1 MIWGVKFG
9 DASAYGLSLR
19 LAPSQAKP
27 RTSAISNDR
36 PHVDEK
42 VAKLDTPNHNN
53 LLIILTQWYIINI
66 STPLEVS
73 HMGKNIKHTNIQK
86 HMSIAIA
93 LFLIITLIAP
103 ISSYAYNQL
112 IREGASPAFEILDRS
127 SGLSNL
133 SVSSIV
139 QDRDGFIW
147 FGTQGGLNRYD
158 GRHFKTYAHDPFNT
172 TGLLHNL
179 IQTLYYDAEAHAIWI
194 GSYQGLSRLD
204 IETDTFMHFTVEKNG
219 LTNPVVVAIEK
230 DAYGDIWAGTLDG
243 LNKIDIE
250 TGDLTPYP
258 VAGKVVRD
266 ITLDSSGTLWV
277 GTYEGLQVFDYTS
290 NALKKTDY
298 ELPSP
303 YVMVVNA
310 FEDDTLSLGLWD
322 GGVVKINVENDTI
335 KKLNFEDN
343 RVYSYIRTTD
353 GTEWVGTWGGGVFAI
368 TSDGKRS
375 NYKNRAQQDQLPHDI
390 VYAMFQDDQDI
401 LWIGTNG
408 GGIAKVNPLKRNYV
422 SVKHIAD
429 DPDSLS
435 SGKINAIAKD
445 ASENLWVAVYN
456 EGLNRISPKGV
467 VTKFPAEPNIDGALH
482 DPNVVSIGKDTDGNL
497 LFGAGNKIYQYDEE
511 NNRFD
516 AVITYAEGVI
526 IYAIENGVADDLWI
540 GTYNDGVFHCYHD
553 ITENLNSVQY
563 CTGGEQLTGLSDNL
577 VYDILLDSKGRL
589 WVATNNGLNLK
600 TSLAEPFKIFKSV
613 PGSRS
618 QLASNTIRALYEDTS
633 GRIWIGLVGGGIAY
647 YNEDDTFTSFVE
659 TDGMPSNTV
668 LGILQGDDGRIWAST
683 QNGLAIITPDSNDI
697 FTLSPEE
704 GIGGYEF
711 NAGHYKDSKGIM
723 YFGGIHGITT
733 IPGNISG
740 GVSKPPRVYITDIEI
755 NQAPYNLDRSNYN
768 DASLELSYE
777 ERLIQFEFV
786 ALDYDSPDKTKFS
799 YRLVGYDENWF
810 TAGTANYVNYSKL
823 PPGKYTFEVYAE
835 TARGLKSE
843 TERISIEI
851 QTPWYFS
858 TWAYLAYLAV
868 ALFIIFSLI
877 KMRESKVL
885 ADRNQKLADMN
896 NQLELANE
904 KLEALSTID
913 ALTNL
918 YNRRYLD
925 IRLDEELNIAI
936 RSGLSLSI
944 LMLDLDNF
952 KKLNDTFGHVLGD
965 QYLIKVGEKIK
976 QALPRA
982 TDFGVRYGGD
992 EFMIVLFDTDD
1003 KGAMIVAENIRKSI
1017 EDITL
1022 IDAGQPLDIQTTC
1035 SMGLMTL
1042 IPKTG
1047 MDIIQLTKLAD
1058 EALYEAKRHGK
1069 NTITTKQFI
1078 N

>member
-1 MIWGVKFG
+1 
-9 DASAYGLSLR
+9 
-19 LAPSQAKP
+19 
-27 RTSAISNDR
+27 
-36 PHVDEK
+36 
-42 VAKLDTPNHNN
+42 
-53 LLIILTQWYIINI
+53 
-66 STPLEVS
+66 
-73 HMGKNIKHTNIQK
+73 MGKNIKTIKIPK
-86 HMSIAIA
+86 HICLAIA
-93 LFLIITLIAP
+93 LVLIGTLLTP

-172 TGLLHNL
+172 NGLLHNL

-204 IETDTFMHFTVEKNG
+204 IETDTFLHFTVEKNG

-230 DAYGDIWAGTLDG
+230 DASGNIWAGTLDG

-266 ITLDSSGTLWV
+266 ITLDSSGTLWI
-277 GTYEGLQVFDYTS
+277 GTYEGLQYFDFSS
-290 NALKKTDY
+290 NTLKKTDY

-310 FEDDTLSLGLWD
+310 FEAGTLSLGLWD
-322 GGVVKINVENDTI
+322 GGVVKINIANDTI
-335 KKLNFEDN
+335 KKLSFADN
-343 RVYSYIRTTD
+343 RVYSYIKTTD
-353 GTEWVGTWGGGVFAI
+353 GTEWVGTWGGGVYAL
-368 TSDGKRS
+368 TPDGKRS

-390 VYAMFQDDQDI
+390 VYSMFQDDRDI

-408 GGIAKVNPLKRNYV
+408 GGVAKVNPLKRNYV
-422 SVKHIAD
+422 SYKNIAD

-435 SGKINAIAKD
+435 PGKINAIAKD
-445 ASENLWVAVYN
+445 STNNLWVAVYN
-456 EGLNRISPKGV
+456 EGLNRISPTGV
-467 VTKFPAEPNIDGALH
+467 ITKFIAEPGTDGALDH
-482 DPNVVSIGKDTDGNL
+482 SNVVAIGKDVNGNL
-497 LFGAGNKIYQYDEE
+497 LFGAGNKIFQYDET
-511 NNRFD
+511 NHRFD
-516 AVITYAEGVI
+516 AIITYEEGVI
-526 IYAIENGVADDLWI
+526 VYAIENGVADDLWV
-540 GTYNDGVFHCYHD
+540 GTYNDGVFHCYLD
-553 ITENLNSVQY
+553 VSDNLNNVQY
-563 CTGGEQLTGLSDNL
+563 CTSSEQLTGLSDNL
-577 VYDILLDSKGRL
+577 VYDIHMDSKGRL

-600 TSLAEPFKIFKSV
+600 TSLTEPFTIFKTVS
-613 PGSRS
+613 GSRS
-618 QLASNTIRALYEDTS
+618 QLASNTIRAIYEDVD
-633 GRIWIGLVGGGIAY
+633 GKIWIGLVGGGIAY
-647 YNEDDTFTSFVE
+647 YNEDGTFTSFVE

-683 QNGLAIITPDSNDI
+683 QNGLAIITPESNDI
-697 FTLSPEE
+697 FALSPEE

-711 NAGHYKDSKGIM
+711 NAGYYKDSNGIM

-733 IPGNISG
+733 IPGNISE
-740 GVSKPPRVYITDIEI
+740 GVSNPPRVYITDVEI
-755 NQAPYNLDRSNYN
+755 NQIPIDLERSYYN
-768 DASLELSYE
+768 DVALNLTYE
-777 ERLIQFEFV
+777 ERLIHIEFV
-786 ALDYDSPDKTKFS
+786 ALDYDSPEKTKFT
-799 YRLVGYDENWF
+799 YRLIGYDENWLN
-810 TAGTANYVNYSKL
+810 AGPVNYVNYSKL
-823 PPGKYTFEVYAE
+823 KPGNYTFEVYAE

-843 TERISIEI
+843 TERITFEI
-851 QTPWYFS
+851 QTPWYYS
-858 TWAYLAYLAV
+858 TWAYFAYLAI
-868 ALFIIFSLI
+868 ALFIIQGLI

-885 ADRNQKLADMN
+885 AERNEKLADIN
-896 NQLELANE
+896 KELEQVNA

-918 YNRRYLD
+918 YNRRYLS

-1003 KGAMIVAENIRKSI
+1003 KGAKIVAENIRKSI

-1022 IDAGQPLDIQTTC
+1022 VDGDQPLDIQTTC
-1035 SMGLMTL
+1035 SMGVMTL
-1042 IPKTG
+1042 IPKVG
-1047 MDIIQLTKLAD
+1047 MDIIKLTKLAD